1 MIEFKIR
8 FKSGDVG
15 YFKPASEITTEQ
27 ADRLIEYIGEGIRN
41 EAAGIFKVS
50 DSIDDTA
57 TVINIKEIATIGYRV
72 NAK

>member
-27 ADRLIEYIGEGIRN
+27 ADIQ
-41 EAAGIFKVS
+41 
-50 DSIDDTA
+50 
-57 TVINIKEIATIGYRV
+57 
-72 NAK
+72 